1 MPDVFLS
8 YNREDQPKAKLIAK
22 ALEGEGFQVW
32 WDTVLRAGE
41 TYDEVTEKKLRD
53 AKSVVVLWSSR
64 SVRSKWVRAE
74 ATLGDRKSALIP
86 VMIEACDRPIMFELI
101 QTADLTQWNGDT
113 QDPNWRAL
121 VDDVRAKVERN
132 VDKASSAPVHAAPAD
147 TSQADSIET
156 AYWMSVKDGSDPSEF
171 TSYLHRYPQ
180 GHFAELAQ
188 RRIDALKAA
197 AVRKVE
203 PAPVMQAKTVEPAAV
218 TTMQTAV
225 QPSLPSTARP
235 SGGSTVM
242 IMAVGLIAAAV
253 VGGYLYM
260 QASPA
265 TAPAQ
270 QAGLTGPEPV
280 APVTEPTTSTQVP
293 GEPAAPA
300 APPGETPAA
309 TAPAPEAALPQATA
323 TAPLEEVKTFRDCE
337 KCPEMTRLS
346 GGSFKMGSPESEHG
360 RRAWEGPQREIQIP
374 PFEMS
379 TREVAFDEWD
389 ACVADGGC
397 NRYEPSDRGW
407 GRGSRPVLM
416 VSWNDAQNYV
426 AWLSAKTGKAYR
438 LPSESEWE
446 FAARAGS
453 TSAYWWGEEFDQSL
467 VSKHETSPTGS
478 LKANPFGLFDVTG
491 NVAEWVEDCYVNDFT
506 RLPADGKPATSGN
519 CSQRVVRGGSWRDSA
534 RELRIA
540 SRSRVGRSV
549 RDGTIGFR
557 VAKTP

>member
-8 YNREDQPKAKLIAK
+8 YNREDQAKAKLIAR

-101 QTADLTQWNGDT
+101 QTADLTQWSGDT

-121 VDDVRAKVERN
+121 VDDVRAKVERSAE
-132 VDKASSAPVHAAPAD
+132 KLPIASAQPALAD
-147 TSQADSIET
+147 TAQSDSIET
-156 AYWMSVKDGSDPSEF
+156 AYWMSVKDGTDPNDF

-188 RRIDALKAA
+188 RRIDVLKAA
-197 AVRKVE
+197 AGRNH
-203 PAPVMQAKTVEPAAV
+203 EPAAA
-218 TTMQTAV
+218 QA
-225 QPSLPSTARP
+225 QPASTPKP
-235 SGGSTVM
+235 SGGRLVLISL
-242 IMAVGLIAAAV
+242 VGLIIASAV
-253 VGGYLYM
+253 GVYFFLPDT
-260 QASPA
+260 PA
-265 TAPAQ
+265 TAPETSAP
-270 QAGLTGPEPV
+270 APLPEAAVTVPAPAESV
-280 APVTEPTTSTQVP
+280 APVSTTE
-293 GEPAAPA
+293 APA
-300 APPGETPAA
+300 AA
-309 TAPAPEAALPQATA
+309 
-323 TAPLEEVKTFRDCE
+323 APLPEPAQPQTSAAVSPPETKNFRGCDR
-337 KCPEMTRLS
+337 CPEMTRLA
-346 GGSFKMGSPESEHG
+346 GGSFTMGSPASERG
-360 RRAWEGPQREIQIP
+360 RRAWEGPQREIQIA
-374 PFEMS
+374 PFALS
-379 TREVAFDEWD
+379 TREVSFDEWD

-407 GRGSRPVLM
+407 GRGARPVLM
-416 VSWNDAQNYV
+416 VSWNDAQAYV
-426 AWLSAKTGKAYR
+426 TWLSSKAGKAYR

-446 FAARAGS
+446 YAARGGS
-453 TSAYWWGEEFDQSL
+453 TTAYWWGDGFDQSL
-467 VSKHETSPTGS
+467 VSKRQTSATGS
-478 LKANPFGLFDVTG
+478 LTPNGFGLFDVTG
-491 NVAEWVEDCYVNDFT
+491 NVAEWTEDCYVNDFT
-506 RLPADGKPATSGN
+506 RLAADGKPATSGN

-540 SRSRVGRSV
+540 SRSRISRSV

-557 VAKTP
+557 VATAP